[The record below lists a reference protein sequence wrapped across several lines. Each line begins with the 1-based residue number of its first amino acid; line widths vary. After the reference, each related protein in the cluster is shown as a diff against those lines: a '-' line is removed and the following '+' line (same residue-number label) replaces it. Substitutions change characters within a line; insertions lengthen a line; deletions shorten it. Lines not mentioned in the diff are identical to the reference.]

1 MFMHEISIFLKNASP
16 TKGIH
21 QDSSCLDNF
30 HQPFHQRKNRS
41 VAAVFGNNA
50 RIPIRVVKQSRNYAV
65 RDATVSKRCCNSIR
79 TGVR

>member
-1 MFMHEISIFLKNASP
+1 MDKNNSKFHL
-16 TKGIH
+16 TR
-21 QDSSCLDNF
+21 DSSERLTISTNDGIFVDGLRYNT
-30 HQPFHQRKNRS
+30 
-41 VAAVFGNNA
+41 

>member
-1 MFMHEISIFLKNASP
+1 MDKNNSEFRIFSEVPLPRDLSERLTISINER
-16 TKGIH
+16 I
-21 QDSSCLDNF
+21 
-30 HQPFHQRKNRS
+30 S
-41 VAAVFGNNA
+41 VDGRGLRYNNT

>member
-1 MFMHEISIFLKNASP
+1 MDKNNSEFRL
-16 TKGIH
+16 TR
-21 QDSSCLDNF
+21 DSSERLTISTNDGI
-30 HQPFHQRKNRS
+30 S
-41 VAAVFGNNA
+41 VDGLRYNT